1 MVKKIENAL
10 IVSLNRGRGSG
21 LTFAQHVDTIHE
33 SLNASAHIVS
43 SELPKQIINAP
54 YNFHQVNL
62 GGKPIPV
69 HEFLPTCHSQIE
81 ANKLSAVEAEEY
93 INDYENK
100 VVVIPPHLD
109 DNFDRLSGEMNII
122 ESEEQQKSVVY
133 VGSMI
138 ESKGPQVLAE
148 ASAWYSDL
156 AQTIFIGDG
165 ALALLIEA
173 KGKNVSVKGFISE
186 QEKVDILKSASVVV
200 VPSQKNEH
208 FGITVIEGMASCGVV
223 IVPNYGGISEILED
237 GRTGIKIDCKNSVH

>member
-93 INDYENK
+93 INDYRQVVEK
-100 VVVIPPHLD
+100 VVTTYKPEIMILTMLIYLQLPQPSPLRNRKPH
-109 DNFDRLSGEMNII
+109 M
-122 ESEEQQKSVVY
+122 
-133 VGSMI
+133 
-138 ESKGPQVLAE
+138 
-148 ASAWYSDL
+148 
-156 AQTIFIGDG
+156 
-165 ALALLIEA
+165 
-173 KGKNVSVKGFISE
+173 
-186 QEKVDILKSASVVV
+186 
-200 VPSQKNEH
+200 
-208 FGITVIEGMASCGVV
+208 
-223 IVPNYGGISEILED
+223 
-237 GRTGIKIDCKNSVH
+237 